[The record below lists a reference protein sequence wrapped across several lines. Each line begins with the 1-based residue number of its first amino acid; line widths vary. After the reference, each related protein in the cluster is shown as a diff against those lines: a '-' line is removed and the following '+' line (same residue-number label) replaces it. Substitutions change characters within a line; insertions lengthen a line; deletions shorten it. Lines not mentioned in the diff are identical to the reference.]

1 MDYELVIGLEVH
13 VQLNTQSKAFCR
25 DRNEFGAPP
34 NTRVSSVSL
43 ALPGTLPTANLE
55 HLRKGIQLGLA
66 LNCEIAPVLGFDR
79 KHYFY
84 PDLPKGYQISQHRQ
98 PLCRNGWM
106 GLRLKDDTRRV
117 RIHQIHLE
125 EDAGK
130 SMHEE
135 GEDFSR
141 IDLNRAGA
149 PLLEIVT
156 EPDLRSPEE
165 VDTLMS
171 EMRRLVRWLDISDG
185 HMEQGSLRCDC
196 NISIRPIGADYLMP
210 RCEIKNL
217 NSMRYA
223 RQAIRYERQRQIE
236 LLESGQEVEQET
248 RQFDP
253 SSGTTRPLRDKEDA
267 QDYRYLPEPD
277 LPAVEVAPAW
287 VQAIGSGLPELPDA
301 LFIRL
306 QKDYGLTAY
315 QANLLI
321 ESRETAGFFLELA
334 EKVDDYGRAANLVIN
349 QVLPALKENGRS
361 MEDFPLSSKGL
372 AELLRWVDQGHIS
385 YSLAMQQLYPAMLDH
400 PDKPVDEL
408 AREMELFQLS
418 DEDELESVVM
428 AVLKENPGKVKTYQ
442 AGKKGLL
449 GFFMGQIMQKTRG
462 KADPKR
468 SKKLLQEQLDE
479 TQA

>member
-1 MDYELVIGLEVH
+1 MNYELVIGLEVH
-13 VQLNTQSKAFCR
+13 VQLNTQSKAFCD

-34 NTRVSSVSL
+34 NTQVSPVSL
-43 ALPGTLPTANLE
+43 ALPGTLPRANRE
-55 HLRKGIQLGLA
+55 HLYKGIQLGLA

-106 GLRLKDDTRRV
+106 ELRLKDGIRKV

-196 NISIRPIGADYLMP
+196 NISIRPQGADYLMP

-253 SSGTTRPLRDKEDA
+253 SSGTTLPLRDKEDA

-277 LPAVEVAPAW
+277 LPIVEVDPDW
-287 VQAIGSGLPELPDA
+287 VEAIGQGLPELPDA
-301 LFIRL
+301 LYLRL
-306 QKDYGLTAY
+306 QKEFGLSAY
-315 QANLLI
+315 QADLLI
-321 ESRETAGFFLELA
+321 ESRETAGFFLDLA
-334 EKVDDYGRAANLVIN
+334 EQVDDNGRAANLVIN
-349 QVLPALKENGRS
+349 QIFPVLKESGIRIV
-361 MEDFPLSSKGL
+361 DFPVPAEGL
-372 AELLRWVDQGHIS
+372 AQLLRLVDQGHIS
-385 YSLAMQQLYPAMLDH
+385 YSLAMQQLYPAMLDQ
-400 PDKPVDEL
+400 PDKAVDGL
-408 AREMELFQLS
+408 ARDMELFQLS
-418 DEDELESVVM
+418 DEDELESIVR
-428 AVLKENPGKVKTYQ
+428 AVLEENPDKVKTYR

-449 GFFMGQIMQKTRG
+449 GFFMGQVMEKTRG

-468 SKKLLQEQLDE
+468 SKKLLQQQLD
-479 TQA
+479 

>member
-13 VQLNTQSKAFCR
+13 VQLNTESKAFCD

-34 NTRVSSVSL
+34 NTRVSAVSL
-43 ALPGTLPTANLE
+43 ALPGTLPRANQE

-66 LNCEIAPVLGFDR
+66 LNSQIAPVLRFDR

-84 PDLPKGYQISQHRQ
+84 PDLPKGYQISQHHL
-98 PLCRNGWM
+98 PLCRKGWM
-106 GLRLKDDTRRV
+106 EIRLKEGTRKV
-117 RIHQIHLE
+117 RIHQIHME

-130 SMHEE
+130 SMHEAGE
-135 GEDFSR
+135 GFSR

-156 EPDLRSPEE
+156 EPDLRSAEE

-196 NISIRPIGADYLMP
+196 NISIRPKGADYLMP

-223 RQAIRYERQRQIE
+223 RQAIRYEKQRQIE
-236 LLESGQEVEQET
+236 LLEKGQEVEQET

-253 SSGTTRPLRDKEDA
+253 QTGTTRPLRDKEDA

-277 LPAVEVAPAW
+277 LPPVEVDPSW
-287 VQAIGSGLPELPDA
+287 VQAIGAELPELPDA

-306 QKDYGLTAY
+306 QQDYGLTAY
-315 QANLLI
+315 QADLLI
-321 ESRETAGFFLELA
+321 ESREMAVFFMDLA
-334 EKVDDYGRAANLVIN
+334 EKVDDFGKAANLIIN
-349 QVLPALKENGRS
+349 QVFPTLKESGQ
-361 MEDFPLSSKGL
+361 EIADFPVPQESL
-372 AELLRWVDQGHIS
+372 ADLLRLVDQGHIS
-385 YSLAMQQLYPAMLDH
+385 YSLAMQRLYPALLDQ
-400 PDKPVDEL
+400 PDRPVEDL
-408 AREMELFQLS
+408 ARDMELFQLS
-418 DEDELESVVM
+418 DEDELERIIA
-428 AVLKENPGKVKTYQ
+428 AVLEENPEKVKIYQ

-449 GFFMGQIMQKTRG
+449 GFFMGQIMQKTHG
-462 KADPKR
+462 KADPQR
-468 SKKLLQEQLDE
+468 SKQLLVDQL
-479 TQA
+479 TR